1 MLAIIKKKNWYFR
14 NNRGVLNISF
24 LCCYMLHKLRL
35 RAATS
40 WDRGGRWKEVLAV
53 NFFLEQV
60 SSFKW
65 DLVLVVTLKR

>member
-1 MLAIIKKKNWYFR
+1 MLAIIKKKTDTLGILRSVEHFIP
-14 NNRGVLNISF
+14 VL
-24 LCCYMLHKLRL
+24 LHKLRL

-65 DLVLVVTLKR
+65 DLVLVVNLKR